1 MQIGDWASKLNNS
14 NHSHELE
21 VLLLHAKPKRQEFES
36 NVGADTVLGLFNT
49 YQNLALKLDTFQDFL
64 FA

>member
-1 MQIGDWASKLNNS
+1 MQIGDWASRLNNS

-21 VLLLHAKPKRQEFES
+21 VLPLHAKPRKDEFEI
-36 NVGADTVLGLFNT
+36 NVGHFLGVFKI